1 MHITGQWPVD
11 VKRSHSPFV
20 RTPMNTV
27 PPSYDDGPPLVDLNS
42 DPDPNLIVSDL
53 PAYTPSQQPTR
64 EPKEFHYELKRDGK
78 LLAVLTMISDAA
90 YSKQMPTFFGGTPLK
105 GKVHLTLDK
114 PDAILSVAVS
124 VSALFSWSR

>member
-1 MHITGQWPVD
+1 
-11 VKRSHSPFV
+11 
-20 RTPMNTV
+20 MNTV
-27 PPSYDDGPPLVDLNS
+27 PPYYDDGPPLVDWNS
-42 DPDPNLIVSDL
+42 DPDPNPPVSDL

-64 EPKEFHYELKRDGK
+64 EFHYELKRDGK

-90 YSKQMPTFFGGTPLK
+90 YSKQMATFFGGTPLK

-124 VSALFSWSR
+124 VSTLSSQSR

>member
-1 MHITGQWPVD
+1 MH
-11 VKRSHSPFV
+11 SSFA
-20 RTPMNTV
+20 RTPMSTV
-27 PPSYDDGPPLVDLNS
+27 PPSYDDELPLVDWNS
-42 DPDPNLIVSDL
+42 ETDPNPTLSDL
-53 PAYTPSQQPTR
+53 PAYTPSQHPTR

-114 PDAILSVAVS
+114 PDAILSVAVL
-124 VSALFSWSR
+124 VSALSSWSR